1 MADIYDIDAII
12 KHSLQMGIDIS
23 PADRQEWRMF
33 CCALKVLGYDEATF
47 VALSS
52 GKQKDSRQAWR
63 AERSPQ
69 RYKSEDSAK
78 GMIVDLAKAA
88 GIDLCRF
95 RLSQNKNQCEDCV
108 FAIKCGARVEQCKKG
123 LRYDIAM
130 KYGKCRAFHRIT
142 VDFPAKP
149 RTVEPPIEYAPF
161 IPAKMIEATE
171 SRVSESNLFVWLS
184 GEFGDEAAMMAMR
197 RYRVGATKHTD
208 GRGYRAA
215 SLPYIN
221 NSGDCVDCKIFHI
234 DPTTGSRKTAPALM
248 SWTDKEGKAQELRS
262 TWALAELKKNDKPR
276 KWCNFGDHLLQDNPT
291 AAVCVVESEKTA
303 LVASIV
309 YPSRL
314 WIAVGSKNNLNP
326 ERCAPYRGRKIII
339 YPDRDNIKDKPRK
352 SGIGIEKGWETLARE
367 LAQAGFSVR
376 IDRTVERHHGEIN
389 DDIADIILRYR
400 HGTQSPPEPPQNR
413 DVVECDTAAKSP
425 DKLEAEALFEQMKKQ
440 YPALAEL
447 AEKFDLE
454 PIRVEPYRDQNKN
467 E

>member
-23 PADRQEWRMF
+23 PADRQEWKMF
-33 CCALKVLGYDEATF
+33 CCALKVLGYDETTF

-63 AERSPQ
+63 AERSPH

-78 GMIVDLAKAA
+78 GMIADLAKAA
-88 GIDLCRF
+88 GIDLHHF
-95 RLSQNKNQCEDCV
+95 LLS
-108 FAIKCGARVEQCKKG
+108 
-123 LRYDIAM
+123 RYDDS
-130 KYGKCRAFHRIT
+130 RTRTTNRRTF
-142 VDFPAKP
+142 VNPVVKP

-161 IPAKMIEATE
+161 IPAQMVEATE
-171 SRVSESNLFVWLS
+171 SRVTESNLFVWLS

-221 NSGDCVDCKIFHI
+221 TSGDCVDCKIFHI

-248 SWTDKEGKAQELRS
+248 SWTDREGNAQELRS
-262 TWALAELKKNDKPR
+262 TWALAELKKNDNPR

-326 ERCAPYRGRKIII
+326 ERCAPYRGREIII

-400 HGTQSPPEPPQNR
+400 HGTQSPPEPPQSR
-413 DVVECDTAAKSP
+413 DVAKCDTAAKSP
-425 DKLEAEALFEQMKKQ
+425 DKLETEALFEQMKKQ

-447 AEKFDLE
+447 AERFDLE
-454 PIRVEPYRDQNKN
+454 PISVEPYRCQNQN

>member
-23 PADRQEWRMF
+23 PADRQEWKMF
-33 CCALKVLGYDEATF
+33 CCALKVLGYDETTF

-52 GKQKDSRQAWR
+52 GKQRDSRQAWR

-78 GMIVDLAKAA
+78 GMIVDLAKSA
-88 GIDLCRF
+88 GIDVKQF
-95 RLSQNKNQCEDCV
+95 RLS
-108 FAIKCGARVEQCKKG
+108 
-123 LRYDIAM
+123 RYDDS
-130 KYGKCRAFHRIT
+130 RARPTNRRTF
-142 VDFPAKP
+142 VNPVVKP

-161 IPAKMIEATE
+161 IPAQMVEATE
-171 SRVSESNLFVWLS
+171 SRVTESNLFVWLS

-208 GRGYRAA
+208 GRGHRAA

-221 NSGDCVDCKIFHI
+221 TSGDCVDCKIFHI

-248 SWTDKEGKAQELRS
+248 SWTDREGKAQELRS

-326 ERCAPYRGRKIII
+326 ERCAPYRGREIVI

-352 SGIGIEKGWETLARE
+352 SGTGIEKGWETLARE

-376 IDRTVERHHGEIN
+376 IDRTVERHNGEIN

-413 DVVECDTAAKSP
+413 DVAKCDTAAKSP
-425 DKLEAEALFEQMKKQ
+425 DKLEAEALFEQIKKQ

-454 PIRVEPYRDQNKN
+454 PISVEPYRCQNKN

>member
-1 MADIYDIDAII
+1 MADIYDINAII

-23 PADRQEWRMF
+23 PADRQEWKMF
-33 CCALKVLGYDEATF
+33 CCALKVLGYDETTF

-63 AERSPQ
+63 AERNPQ

-95 RLSQNKNQCEDCV
+95 RLSQHNESRIQTDY
-108 FAIKCGARVEQCKKG
+108 R
-123 LRYDIAM
+123 
-130 KYGKCRAFHRIT
+130 RALAK
-142 VDFPAKP
+142 PLSKP
-149 RTVEPPIEYAPF
+149 RTPDPPIEYAPF
-161 IPAKMIEATE
+161 VPAEMITATE
-171 SRVSESNLFVWLS
+171 SHVKESNLFVWLS
-184 GEFGDEAAMMAMR
+184 SEFGENAALAVLS

-208 GRGYRAA
+208 GYGYRAA
-215 SLPYIN
+215 SFPYLNIA
-221 NSGDCVDCKIFHI
+221 GDCVDCKIFHI

-248 SWTDKEGKAQELRS
+248 AWTDKEGRPQELHS
-262 TWALAELKKNDKPR
+262 TWALAILKKNDKPR
-276 KWCNFGDHLLQDNPT
+276 QWCNFGDHLLSLDPS

-303 LVASIV
+303 LVASIA

-314 WIAVGSKNNLNP
+314 WVAVGSKNNLSP
-326 ERCAPYRGRKIII
+326 DRCAPYRGRDIII
-339 YPDRDNIKDKPRK
+339 YPDRDNIKDKPRR
-352 SGIGIEKGWETLARE
+352 SGTGIEKGWETLARE

-376 IDRTVERHHGEIN
+376 IDRTVERHPGEIN

-413 DVVECDTAAKSP
+413 DVAKCDTAAKSP

-447 AEKFDLE
+447 VEKFDLE
-454 PIRVEPYRDQNKN
+454 PISVEPYRCQNKN

>member
-23 PADRQEWRMF
+23 PADRQEWKMF
-33 CCALKVLGYDEATF
+33 CCALKVLGYDETTF

-52 GKQKDSRQAWR
+52 GKQRDSRQAWR

-78 GMIVDLAKAA
+78 GMIVDLAKSA
-88 GIDLCRF
+88 GIDVKQFL
-95 RLSQNKNQCEDCV
+95 LS
-108 FAIKCGARVEQCKKG
+108 
-123 LRYDIAM
+123 RYDDS
-130 KYGKCRAFHRIT
+130 RARPTNRRTF
-142 VDFPAKP
+142 VNPVVKP

-161 IPAKMIEATE
+161 IPAQMVEATE
-171 SRVSESNLFVWLS
+171 SRVTESNLFVWLS

-208 GRGYRAA
+208 GRGHRAA

-221 NSGDCVDCKIFHI
+221 TSGDCVDCKIFHI

-248 SWTDKEGKAQELRS
+248 SWTDREGKAQELRS

-326 ERCAPYRGRKIII
+326 ERCAPYRGREIVI

-352 SGIGIEKGWETLARE
+352 SGTGIEKGWETLARE

-376 IDRTVERHHGEIN
+376 IDRTVERHNGEIN

-413 DVVECDTAAKSP
+413 DVAKCDTAAKSP
-425 DKLEAEALFEQMKKQ
+425 DKLEAEALFEQIKKQ

-454 PIRVEPYRDQNKN
+454 PISVEPYRCQDKN

>member
-63 AERSPQ
+63 AERSPH

-78 GMIVDLAKAA
+78 GMIADLAKAA
-88 GIDLCRF
+88 GIDLRHF
-95 RLSQNKNQCEDCV
+95 LLS
-108 FAIKCGARVEQCKKG
+108 
-123 LRYDIAM
+123 RYDDS
-130 KYGKCRAFHRIT
+130 RTRTTSRRTF
-142 VDFPAKP
+142 VNSVVKP

-161 IPAKMIEATE
+161 IPAQMVEATE
-171 SRVSESNLFVWLS
+171 SRVTESNLFVWLS
-184 GEFGDEAAMMAMR
+184 GEFGDEAALMAMR

-221 NSGDCVDCKIFHI
+221 SSGDCVDCKIFHI
-234 DPTTGSRKTAPALM
+234 DPATGSRKTAPALM
-248 SWTDKEGKAQELRS
+248 SWIDREGKAQELRS

-276 KWCNFGDHLLQDNPT
+276 KWCNFGDHLLHDNPT

-309 YPSRL
+309 YSSRL

-326 ERCAPYRGRKIII
+326 ERCAPYRGREIVI

-352 SGIGIEKGWETLARE
+352 KGIGIEKGWETLARE

-413 DVVECDTAAKSP
+413 DVAKCDAAVKSP
-425 DKLEAEALFEQMKKQ
+425 DKLEAEALFEQMKAQ

-454 PIRVEPYRDQNKN
+454 PIRVEPYRDQNQN

>member
-23 PADRQEWRMF
+23 PADRQEWKMF
-33 CCALKVLGYDEATF
+33 CCALKVLGYDETTF

-52 GKQKDSRQAWR
+52 GKQRDSRQAWR

-78 GMIVDLAKAA
+78 GMIVDLAKSA
-88 GIDLCRF
+88 GIDVKQFL
-95 RLSQNKNQCEDCV
+95 LS
-108 FAIKCGARVEQCKKG
+108 
-123 LRYDIAM
+123 RYDDS
-130 KYGKCRAFHRIT
+130 RARPTNRRTF
-142 VDFPAKP
+142 VNPVVKP

-161 IPAKMIEATE
+161 IPAQMVEATE
-171 SRVSESNLFVWLS
+171 SRVTESNLFVWLS

-208 GRGYRAA
+208 GRGHRAA

-221 NSGDCVDCKIFHI
+221 TSGDCVDCKIFHI

-248 SWTDKEGKAQELRS
+248 SWTDREGKAQELRS

-326 ERCAPYRGRKIII
+326 ERCAPYRGREIVI

-352 SGIGIEKGWETLARE
+352 SGTGIEKGWETLARE

-376 IDRTVERHHGEIN
+376 IDRTVERHNGEIN

-413 DVVECDTAAKSP
+413 DVAKCDTAAKSP
-425 DKLEAEALFEQMKKQ
+425 DKLEAEALFEQIKKQ

-454 PIRVEPYRDQNKN
+454 PISVEPYRCKTRTN
-467 E
+467 ERI

>member
-63 AERSPQ
+63 AERSPH

-88 GIDLCRF
+88 GIDLRHF
-95 RLSQNKNQCEDCV
+95 LLS
-108 FAIKCGARVEQCKKG
+108 
-123 LRYDIAM
+123 RYDDSRTRTIN
-130 KYGKCRAFHRIT
+130 RRTFVNPI
-142 VDFPAKP
+142 VKP
-149 RTVEPPIEYAPF
+149 RVVEPPIEYAPF
-161 IPAKMIEATE
+161 IPAQMVEATE
-171 SRVSESNLFVWLS
+171 SHVTESNLFVWLS

-221 NSGDCVDCKIFHI
+221 TSGNCVDCKIFHI

-248 SWTDKEGKAQELRS
+248 SWTDREGNAQELRS

-326 ERCAPYRGRKIII
+326 ERCAPYRGREIII
-339 YPDRDNIKDKPRK
+339 YADRDNIKDKPRK
-352 SGIGIEKGWETLARE
+352 SGNGIEKGWETLARE
-367 LAQAGFSVR
+367 LAHAGFSVR

-400 HGTQSPPEPPQNR
+400 HGTQSLPEPPQNR
-413 DVVECDTAAKSP
+413 DIAKCDTVVKSP
-425 DKLEAEALFEQMKKQ
+425 DKLEAEALFEEMKKQ
-440 YPALAEL
+440 YPVLAEL
-447 AEKFDLE
+447 ADKFDLE
-454 PIRVEPYRDQNKN
+454 PISVEPYRCQNKN

>member
-23 PADRQEWRMF
+23 PADRQEWKMF

-63 AERSPQ
+63 AERSPH

-88 GIDLCRF
+88 GIDLRHF
-95 RLSQNKNQCEDCV
+95 LLS
-108 FAIKCGARVEQCKKG
+108 
-123 LRYDIAM
+123 RYDDSRTQAS
-130 KYGKCRAFHRIT
+130 GRRAF
-142 VDFPAKP
+142 VNPVVKP

-161 IPAKMIEATE
+161 IPAQMVEATE
-171 SRVSESNLFVWLS
+171 SRVTESNLFVWLS

-197 RYRVGATKHTD
+197 RYRVGASKHTD

-221 NSGDCVDCKIFHI
+221 TSGDCVDCKIFHI

-248 SWTDKEGKAQELRS
+248 SWTDREGKAQELRS

-326 ERCAPYRGRKIII
+326 ERCTPYRGREIII

-367 LAQAGFSVR
+367 LAHAGFSVR

-413 DVVECDTAAKSP
+413 DVAKCDTSAKSP
-425 DKLEAEALFEQMKKQ
+425 DKLEAEALFEKMKKQ

-454 PIRVEPYRDQNKN
+454 PISVEPYRCQNKN

>member
-23 PADRQEWRMF
+23 PADRQEWKMF

-63 AERSPQ
+63 AERSPH

-78 GMIVDLAKAA
+78 GMIADLAKAA
-88 GIDLCRF
+88 GIDLRHF
-95 RLSQNKNQCEDCV
+95 LLS
-108 FAIKCGARVEQCKKG
+108 
-123 LRYDIAM
+123 RYDDS
-130 KYGKCRAFHRIT
+130 RTRPTNRRTFVNT
-142 VDFPAKP
+142 VVKP

-161 IPAKMIEATE
+161 IPAQMVEATE
-171 SRVSESNLFVWLS
+171 SRVTESNLFVWLS
-184 GEFGDEAAMMAMR
+184 GEFGNEAAMMAMR

-221 NSGDCVDCKIFHI
+221 TSGNCVDCKIFHI

-248 SWTDKEGKAQELRS
+248 SWIDREGKTQELRS

-276 KWCNFGDHLLQDNPT
+276 KWCNFGDHLLQNNPT

-326 ERCAPYRGRKIII
+326 ERCAPYRGREIII
-339 YPDRDNIKDKPRK
+339 YPDRDNIKDKSRK

-413 DVVECDTAAKSP
+413 DVAKCDTAAKSP
-425 DKLEAEALFEQMKKQ
+425 DKLEAEALFEKMKKQ

-454 PIRVEPYRDQNKN
+454 PISVEPYRCQNKN

>member
-95 RLSQNKNQCEDCV
+95 RLS
-108 FAIKCGARVEQCKKG
+108 
-123 LRYDIAM
+123 RYDDS
-130 KYGKCRAFHRIT
+130 RTRPTNRRTF
-142 VDFPAKP
+142 VNPVVKP

-161 IPAKMIEATE
+161 IPAQMVEATE
-171 SRVSESNLFVWLS
+171 SRVTESNLFVWLS

-208 GRGYRAA
+208 GCGYRAA

-221 NSGDCVDCKIFHI
+221 TSGDCVDCKIFHI
-234 DPTTGSRKTAPALM
+234 DPATGSRKTAPALM
-248 SWTDKEGKAQELRS
+248 SWTDREEKAQELRS

-276 KWCNFGDHLLQDNPT
+276 KWCNFGDHLLQDDPT

-326 ERCAPYRGRKIII
+326 ERCAPYRGREIII

-413 DVVECDTAAKSP
+413 TVAKCDTAAKSP
-425 DKLEAEALFEQMKKQ
+425 DKLEAEALFEKMKKQ

-454 PIRVEPYRDQNKN
+454 PISVEPYRCQNQK

>member
-12 KHSLQMGIDIS
+12 KYSLQMGIDIS

-63 AERSPQ
+63 SERSPQ

-95 RLSQNKNQCEDCV
+95 RLS
-108 FAIKCGARVEQCKKG
+108 
-123 LRYDIAM
+123 RYDDSRTRVTA
-130 KYGKCRAFHRIT
+130 RRTFVNT
-142 VDFPAKP
+142 VVKP
-149 RTVEPPIEYAPF
+149 RTVELPIEYAPF
-161 IPAKMIEATE
+161 IPVQMVEATE
-171 SRVSESNLFVWLS
+171 RRVTESNLFVWLS

-221 NSGDCVDCKIFHI
+221 TSGDCVDCKIFHI

-248 SWTDKEGKAQELRS
+248 SWIDREGKTQELRS

-326 ERCAPYRGRKIII
+326 ERCAPYRGREIII

-352 SGIGIEKGWETLARE
+352 SGNGIEKGWETLARE

-376 IDRTVERHHGEIN
+376 IDKTVERHHGEIN

-413 DVVECDTAAKSP
+413 NVAKCDTAAKSP
-425 DKLEAEALFEQMKKQ
+425 DKLEAEALFEKMKKQ

-454 PIRVEPYRDQNKN
+454 PISVEPYRCQNKN

>member
-23 PADRQEWRMF
+23 PADRQEWKMF
-33 CCALKVLGYDEATF
+33 CCALKVLGYDETTF

-52 GKQKDSRQAWR
+52 GKQRDSRQAWR

-78 GMIVDLAKAA
+78 GMIVDLAKSA
-88 GIDLCRF
+88 GIDVKQFL
-95 RLSQNKNQCEDCV
+95 LS
-108 FAIKCGARVEQCKKG
+108 
-123 LRYDIAM
+123 RYDDS
-130 KYGKCRAFHRIT
+130 RARPTNRRTF
-142 VDFPAKP
+142 VNPVVKP

-161 IPAKMIEATE
+161 IPAQMVEATE
-171 SRVSESNLFVWLS
+171 SRVTESNLFVWLS

-208 GRGYRAA
+208 GRGHRAA

-221 NSGDCVDCKIFHI
+221 TSGDCVDCKIFHI

-248 SWTDKEGKAQELRS
+248 SWTDREGKAQELRS

-326 ERCAPYRGRKIII
+326 ERCAPYRGREIVI

-352 SGIGIEKGWETLARE
+352 SGTGIEKGWETLARE

-376 IDRTVERHHGEIN
+376 IDRTVERHNGEIN

-413 DVVECDTAAKSP
+413 DVAKCDTAAKSP
-425 DKLEAEALFEQMKKQ
+425 DKLEAEALFEQIKKQ

-447 AEKFDLE
+447 AEKFDLD
-454 PIRVEPYRDQNKN
+454 PIRVEPYRDQNQN

>member
-33 CCALKVLGYDEATF
+33 CCALKVLGYDETTF

-63 AERSPQ
+63 AERSPH

-78 GMIVDLAKAA
+78 GMIADLAKAA
-88 GIDLCRF
+88 GIDLRHF
-95 RLSQNKNQCEDCV
+95 LLS
-108 FAIKCGARVEQCKKG
+108 
-123 LRYDIAM
+123 RYDDRRTRTT
-130 KYGKCRAFHRIT
+130 YRRTF
-142 VDFPAKP
+142 VNSVVKP

-161 IPAKMIEATE
+161 IPAQMVEATE
-171 SRVSESNLFVWLS
+171 SRVTESNLFAWLS
-184 GEFGDEAAMMAMR
+184 GEFGEEAALMAMK

-221 NSGDCVDCKIFHI
+221 ASGNCVDCKIFHI

-248 SWTDKEGKAQELRS
+248 AWTDREGKAQELRS

-276 KWCNFGDHLLQDNPT
+276 KWCNFGDHLLQENPT

-326 ERCAPYRGRKIII
+326 ERCAPYRGREIVI

-376 IDRTVERHHGEIN
+376 IDRTVERHNGEVN

-400 HGTQSPPEPPQNR
+400 HGTQSVPEPPQSSDAAKR
-413 DVVECDTAAKSP
+413 DTPAKSP
-425 DKLEAEALFEQMKKQ
+425 DKMEAEALFEQMKKQ

-447 AEKFDLE
+447 AEKFKLE
-454 PIRVEPYRDQNKN
+454 PISVEPYHCRNQN

>member
-23 PADRQEWRMF
+23 PADRQEWKMF
-33 CCALKVLGYDEATF
+33 CCALKVLGYDETTF

-63 AERSPQ
+63 AERSPH

-78 GMIVDLAKAA
+78 GMIADLAKAA
-88 GIDLCRF
+88 GIDLRHF
-95 RLSQNKNQCEDCV
+95 LLS
-108 FAIKCGARVEQCKKG
+108 
-123 LRYDIAM
+123 RYDDS
-130 KYGKCRAFHRIT
+130 RIRT
-142 VDFPAKP
+142 TNRRTFVNPVVKP

-161 IPAKMIEATE
+161 IPAQMVEATE
-171 SRVSESNLFVWLS
+171 SRVTESNLFVWLA

-221 NSGDCVDCKIFHI
+221 TSGNCVDCKIFHI
-234 DPTTGSRKTAPALM
+234 DPITGSRKTAPALM
-248 SWTDKEGKAQELRS
+248 SWTDREGKEQELRS

-326 ERCAPYRGRKIII
+326 ERCAPYRGREIII

-389 DDIADIILRYR
+389 DDIADLILRYR

-413 DVVECDTAAKSP
+413 DVAKCDTAAKSP

-454 PIRVEPYRDQNKN
+454 PISVEPYRCQNEN

>member
-12 KHSLQMGIDIS
+12 KYSLQMGIDIS

-33 CCALKVLGYDEATF
+33 CCALKVLGYDETTF

-63 AERSPQ
+63 AERSPH

-88 GIDLCRF
+88 GIDLCHF
-95 RLSQNKNQCEDCV
+95 LLS
-108 FAIKCGARVEQCKKG
+108 
-123 LRYDIAM
+123 RYDDSRT
-130 KYGKCRAFHRIT
+130 RATTRRTFANP
-142 VDFPAKP
+142 VVKP
-149 RTVEPPIEYAPF
+149 RTVELPIEYAPF
-161 IPAKMIEATE
+161 IPVQMVEATE
-171 SRVSESNLFVWLS
+171 RRVTESNLFVWLS

-221 NSGDCVDCKIFHI
+221 TSGDCVDCKIFHI

-291 AAVCVVESEKTA
+291 AAICVVESEKTA

-326 ERCAPYRGRKIII
+326 ERCAPYRGREIII

-352 SGIGIEKGWETLARE
+352 SGNGIEKGWETLARE
-367 LAQAGFSVR
+367 LAQAGFSVQ

-400 HGTQSPPEPPQNR
+400 HGIQSPPEPPQNR
-413 DVVECDTAAKSP
+413 DVAKCDTAEKSP

-454 PIRVEPYRDQNKN
+454 PISVEPYRC
-467 E
+467 

>member
-23 PADRQEWRMF
+23 PADRQEWKMF
-33 CCALKVLGYDEATF
+33 CCALKVLGYDETTF

-63 AERSPQ
+63 AERSPH

-78 GMIVDLAKAA
+78 GMIADLAKAA
-88 GIDLCRF
+88 GIDLRHF
-95 RLSQNKNQCEDCV
+95 LLS
-108 FAIKCGARVEQCKKG
+108 
-123 LRYDIAM
+123 RYDDSRTRTTNRRTFVNPVV
-130 KYGKCRAFHRIT
+130 KT
-142 VDFPAKP
+142 

-161 IPAKMIEATE
+161 IPAQMVEATE
-171 SRVSESNLFVWLS
+171 SRVTESNLFVWLS
-184 GEFGDEAAMMAMR
+184 GEFGDEAAMIAMR

-221 NSGDCVDCKIFHI
+221 TSGDCVDCKIFHI
-234 DPTTGSRKTAPALM
+234 DPTTGSRKTAPALL
-248 SWTDKEGKAQELRS
+248 SWIDREGKAQELRS

-276 KWCNFGDHLLQDNPT
+276 RWCNFGDHLLQDNPT

-326 ERCAPYRGRKIII
+326 ERCTPYRGREIII

-367 LAQAGFSVR
+367 LSQAGFSVR
-376 IDRTVERHHGEIN
+376 IDRTVERHRGEIN

-400 HGTQSPPEPPQNR
+400 HGTQSPPGPPQNR
-413 DVVECDTAAKSP
+413 DVAKCGTAAKSP

-454 PIRVEPYRDQNKN
+454 PISVEPYRCQNKN

>member
-63 AERSPQ
+63 AERSPH

-78 GMIVDLAKAA
+78 GMIADLAKAA
-88 GIDLCRF
+88 GIDLRHF
-95 RLSQNKNQCEDCV
+95 LLS
-108 FAIKCGARVEQCKKG
+108 
-123 LRYDIAM
+123 RYDDS
-130 KYGKCRAFHRIT
+130 RTRTNNRRIF
-142 VDFPAKP
+142 VNSVVKP

-161 IPAKMIEATE
+161 IPAQMVEATE
-171 SRVSESNLFVWLS
+171 SRVTESNLFVWLS
-184 GEFGDEAAMMAMR
+184 GEFGEEAALMAMR

-208 GRGYRAA
+208 GRGHRAA

-221 NSGDCVDCKIFHI
+221 TSGDCVDCKIFHI

-248 SWTDKEGKAQELRS
+248 SWTDRDGKSQELRS

-326 ERCAPYRGRKIII
+326 ERCAPYRGREIVI

-352 SGIGIEKGWETLARE
+352 SGTGIEKGWETLARE

-376 IDRTVERHHGEIN
+376 IDRTVERHPGEVN

-413 DVVECDTAAKSP
+413 DVAKCDTAAKSP

-454 PIRVEPYRDQNKN
+454 PISVEPYRCQNQK

>member
-23 PADRQEWRMF
+23 PADRQEWKMF
-33 CCALKVLGYDEATF
+33 CCALKVLGYDETTF

-63 AERSPQ
+63 AERSPH

-78 GMIVDLAKAA
+78 GMIADLAKAA
-88 GIDLCRF
+88 GIDLRHF
-95 RLSQNKNQCEDCV
+95 LLS
-108 FAIKCGARVEQCKKG
+108 
-123 LRYDIAM
+123 RYDDS
-130 KYGKCRAFHRIT
+130 RTRTTNRRTF
-142 VDFPAKP
+142 VNPVVKP

-161 IPAKMIEATE
+161 IPAQMVEATE
-171 SRVSESNLFVWLS
+171 SRVTESNLFVWLS

-221 NSGDCVDCKIFHI
+221 TSGDCVDCKIFHI
-234 DPTTGSRKTAPALM
+234 DPTTGSRKTAPALL
-248 SWTDKEGKAQELRS
+248 SWIDREGKVQELRS

-303 LVASIV
+303 IVASIV

-314 WIAVGSKNNLNP
+314 WIAVGSKNNLKP
-326 ERCAPYRGRKIII
+326 ERCAPYRGREIII

-352 SGIGIEKGWETLARE
+352 SGTGIEKGWETLARE

-400 HGTQSPPEPPQNR
+400 HGTQSLPEPTQNR
-413 DVVECDTAAKSP
+413 DVAKCDTAAKSP
-425 DKLEAEALFEQMKKQ
+425 DKLEAEALFEKMKKQ

-454 PIRVEPYRDQNKN
+454 PISVEPYRCQNKN